1 MAERQPREG
10 PPRWWRIAPLH
21 REMGYV
27 GGTLFASGAAIVAVD
42 LFVPPHEYTS
52 RGTVVVV
59 VLAAFAAGAFY
70 LWSAEHLP
78 LPIWGYAV
86 GTSTGAVMVTV
97 LVVAGGPQ
105 RTAMFG
111 VLYALVSTYG
121 FYYYGWRI
129 AWWLVVLNGIGYAGA
144 LAWHGVEG
152 AAAQWV
158 TIMGT
163 SVIAGGLTGSLS
175 QRIRRLLAA
184 EQANVVALS
193 EMDAWKTTF
202 LRAVAHDLRSPLA
215 SMLGLVELVRDRV
228 VQLDEEQRQHL
239 LDRSVAAGHR
249 LDQLLRDLL
258 DVQRIEA
265 GVLEPELQ
273 PVELDQLV
281 RDSVAAIDTS
291 RRSVTLELDP
301 VAAVVEPAKIDRIVT
316 NLVHNALAHTP
327 PEAHVWVRLTEA
339 DGLALLVVEDD
350 GPGIADGIRDQ
361 LFEAFRR
368 HDGGIAGGVGLGLH
382 LVRRFTELHGGEVR
396 AAERTGG
403 GARFEVR
410 LPRAGAELPRADAE

>member
-1 MAERQPREG
+1 MA
-10 PPRWWRIAPLH
+10 
-21 REMGYV
+21 YV
-27 GGTLFASGAAIVAVD
+27 GGALFVGGATVVAVD
-42 LFVPPHEYTS
+42 LLVPPDEYTS
-52 RGTVVVV
+52 RGTVLAV

-70 LWSAEHLP
+70 FWSAERLP
-78 LPIWGYAV
+78 LPIWGYAL
-86 GTSTGAVMVTV
+86 GTSLGAVMVTIV
-97 LVVAGGPQ
+97 IAAGGPQ

-111 VLYALVSTYG
+111 VLYVLVSTYG

-129 AWWLVVLNGIGYAGA
+129 AWWLIVLTGTGYAGV
-144 LAWHGVEG
+144 LAWHDVEG
-152 AAAQWV
+152 ALAQWV

-163 SVIAGGLTGSLS
+163 SVVAGGLTGSLS
-175 QRIRRLLAA
+175 QRVRRLLAA

-193 EMDAWKTTF
+193 ELDAWKTTF

-215 SMLGLVELVRDRV
+215 SMLGLVELVRDRI
-228 VQLDEEQRQHL
+228 DELAPEQRQHL

-265 GVLEPELQ
+265 GVLEPDLQ
-273 PVELDQLV
+273 PVELDRLV

-291 RRSVTLELDP
+291 GRSVTLELDP
-301 VAAVVEPAKIDRIVT
+301 VEAVVEAAKVDRVVT
-316 NLVHNALAHTP
+316 NLVRNALMHTP
-327 PEAHVWVRLTEA
+327 ADANVWVRLTAA
-339 DGLALLVVEDD
+339 DGVARLVVEDD
-350 GPGIADGIRDQ
+350 GEGIADDIRDG

-368 HDGGIAGGVGLGLH
+368 HDGGIADGVGLGLH

-410 LPRAGAELPRADAE
+410 LPRAGRE